1 MNSGGFCVR
10 IEGEHFMKDDY
21 DLLKQKVHK
30 ALKLNLSLYKE
41 TQMKRRITTLR
52 DKYKFTKYVDYFA
65 ACQKDPKML
74 EEFTEKLTIN
84 VSEFYRNPNRWD
96 VLQKKII
103 PELTKHKKR
112 ITIWS
117 AACST
122 GEEPYSLAMMLE
134 ESFPNVNYQIRAT
147 DFDQAV
153 LKAAKEGNY
162 QERSLK
168 ELPAALKKKYFTSQG
183 TIFQVEPRLRKHIR
197 FERHN
202 LLEDT
207 YPSDVD
213 LIVCRNVLI
222 YFTEEAKSHIF
233 NKFSKALAK
242 DGCLF
247 VGSTEQIFNAEQYG
261 FYLEDS
267 FFYRKQ

>member
-1 MNSGGFCVR
+1 
-10 IEGEHFMKDDY
+10 MKDDY
-21 DLLKQKVHK
+21 DLMKQKVHQS
-30 ALKLNLSLYKE
+30 LQLNLSLYKE
-41 TQMKRRITTLR
+41 AQMKRRITTLR
-52 DKYKFTKYVDYFA
+52 DKHGFKSYVDYFT
-65 ACQKDPKML
+65 ACQKDAAFL

-103 PELTKHKKR
+103 PELIKNKR
-112 ITIWS
+112 KLTIWS

-134 ESFPNVNYQIRAT
+134 EHFPDLNYQIRAT

-153 LKAAKEGNY
+153 LNAAKQGNY
-162 QERSLK
+162 QERALK
-168 ELPAALKKKYFTSQG
+168 ELPAALKKKYFTSNG
-183 TIFQVEPRLRKHIR
+183 TIFQVDPSLRKHIR

-202 LLEDT
+202 LLEDR
-207 YPSDVD
+207 YPKEVD

-222 YFTEEAKSHIF
+222 YFTEEAKKNIF
-233 NKFSKALAK
+233 RHFQQSLVTG
-242 DGCLF
+242 GCLF
-247 VGSTEQIFNAEQYG
+247 VGSTEQIFNAGEYG

>member
-1 MNSGGFCVR
+1 MR
-10 IEGEHFMKDDY
+10 DDY
-21 DLLKQKVHK
+21 ELMKKKVHQS
-30 ALKLNLSLYKE
+30 LKLNLSLYKE
-41 TQMKRRITTLR
+41 AQMKRRITTLR
-52 DKYKFTKYVDYFA
+52 DKHGFKSYVDYFT
-65 ACQKDPKML
+65 ACQKDAKFL

-96 VLQKKII
+96 VLRKKII
-103 PELTKHKKR
+103 PELTKNKR
-112 ITIWS
+112 KITIWS

-134 ESFPNVNYQIRAT
+134 EYFPNLNYQIQAT

-153 LKAAKEGNY
+153 LNAAQQGNY

-168 ELPAALKKKYFTSQG
+168 ELPAALKKKYFTSNG
-183 TIFQVEPRLRKHIR
+183 TIFQVDPALRKYIR

-202 LLEDT
+202 LLEDR
-207 YPSDVD
+207 YPKDVD

-222 YFTEEAKSHIF
+222 YFTDEAKNNIFHHF
-233 NKFSKALAK
+233 NKSLVK
-242 DGCLF
+242 DGYLF
-247 VGSTEQIFNAEQYG
+247 VGSTEQIFHADQYG

>member
-1 MNSGGFCVR
+1 
-10 IEGEHFMKDDY
+10 MKDDY
-21 DLLKQKVHK
+21 DLMKQKVHQS
-30 ALKLNLSLYKE
+30 LKLNLSLYKE
-41 TQMKRRITTLR
+41 AQMKRRITTLR
-52 DKYKFTKYVDYFA
+52 DKHGFRSYIDYFS
-65 ACQKDPKML
+65 ACQKNAKLL

-103 PELTKHKKR
+103 PELIKNKR
-112 ITIWS
+112 KITIWS

-134 ESFPNVNYQIRAT
+134 EYFPGLRYQIRAT

-153 LKAAKEGNY
+153 LNAAKQGNY

-183 TIFQVEPRLRKHIR
+183 TIFQVDPSLRKHIR

-202 LLEDT
+202 LLEDA
-207 YPSDVD
+207 YPKEID

-222 YFTEEAKSHIF
+222 YFTDEAKSNIFRHF
-233 NKFSKALAK
+233 NKALTK
-242 DGCLF
+242 GGCLF
-247 VGSTEQIFNAEQYG
+247 VGSTEQIFNAEQFG

>member
-1 MNSGGFCVR
+1 M
-10 IEGEHFMKDDY
+10 MDDY
-21 DLLKQKVHK
+21 GLMKQKVHQ

-52 DKYKFTKYVDYFA
+52 DKYKFKNYVDYFA

-96 VLQKKII
+96 VLQNKII
-103 PELTKHKKR
+103 PALIKGKKR
-112 ITIWS
+112 LTIWS

-134 ESFPNVNYQIRAT
+134 ENFPNINYQIRAT
-147 DFDQAV
+147 DFDQTV

-183 TIFQVEPRLRKHIR
+183 TIFQVDPALRKHIR

-202 LLEDT
+202 LLEDD
-207 YPSDVD
+207 YPTGVD

-222 YFTEEAKSHIF
+222 YFTDDAKNNIF
-233 NKFSKALAK
+233 HNFSKALTK

-247 VGSTEQIFNAEQYG
+247 VGSTEQIFNPEQFG

-267 FFYRKQ
+267 FFYRKD